1 MRKIYLI
8 FILILTFN
16 YSQTDSR
23 IKEFEKILGE
33 RQTKALNLLVSDF
46 EKNLDTLYPD
56 LSTDK
61 AYKKYLTD
69 IIADSTTDWEK
80 FKFQSDKTNSEFH
93 QSGLWDD
100 IYIKDSVT
108 GLRPNAIGN
117 YMRALYKIKDSDTLI
132 KRYWDMRESAGM
144 LSNELFVSGTL
155 SLEPDFNNYFHKRIV
170 VVEYSF

>member
-100 IYIKDSVT
+100 IYIKDS
-108 GLRPNAIGN
+108 
-117 YMRALYKIKDSDTLI
+117 DTLI